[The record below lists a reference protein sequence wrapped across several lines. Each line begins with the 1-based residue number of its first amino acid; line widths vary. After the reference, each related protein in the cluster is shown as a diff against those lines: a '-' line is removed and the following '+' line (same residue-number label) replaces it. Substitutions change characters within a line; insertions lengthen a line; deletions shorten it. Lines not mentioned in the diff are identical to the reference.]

1 MNYLS
6 SSPAPPLRL
15 CHARMPQAIP
25 AKPARRMF
33 KSKWQKTRT
42 RKQVISRVG
51 FGSCK
56 SMVHVWNEL
65 GTMGMSKVRTG
76 IRMIV
81 KPLVL
86 RYVKDGYIADN
97 G

>member
-15 CHARMPQAIP
+15 CHTRMPQAIP
-25 AKPARRMF
+25 AKRARRMF

-42 RKQVISRVG
+42 RKQVITRVG
-51 FGSCK
+51 FGLGK

-65 GTMGMSKVRTG
+65 GTMGMSKVSTGIG
-76 IRMIV
+76 IRMDCQATRIDV
-81 KPLVL
+81 CEGRLY
-86 RYVKDGYIADN
+86 R
-97 G
+97 